1 MKSLLSAQNLTKRFG
16 GLAAVNDVSLDLLR
30 NHIHAVIGPNGA
42 GKSTLTNLLSGDLP
56 PTSGTVQLGGQDV
69 TGWNPE
75 KISRQG
81 LGRSYQKT
89 NIFLPFTV
97 WENVRLAAQ
106 SRQPHAARWLSRATD
121 FAALNARATRA
132 IELSGLENR
141 KTAIAGTISHGEQR
155 QLEIAMTLATEPQVL
170 LLDEPLAGMGVAEAE
185 RMVALLLDAQERPRH
200 PAGRTRHGRG
210 LHAGRPADRDGQRQG
225 DRQRHTRR
233 HPRRRRRAGR
243 LSGRGTLMAELLID
257 AKGIH
262 TYYGASHILRGI
274 DFSVARGET
283 IGLMGRNGMGKS
295 TLLKS
300 IMGLV
305 RPRSGSVAITGQDM
319 LGRAPYEIS
328 RLGIAYVPEGRGI
341 FGNLSVVENLKMAAR
356 AGTRGQR
363 DWTYERVLE
372 TFPRLQERLGHGGQQ
387 LSGGEQQMLTI
398 GRALMTN
405 PDVLI
410 LDEATEGLAP
420 LIAREIWRICGV
432 IRETGISSVIVDKNW
447 KHVTQITDRNII
459 LVKGE
464 VVFEGSSAELHARP
478 ELLTQ
483 YLGV

>member
-1 MKSLLSAQNLTKRFG
+1 MTHS
-16 GLAAVNDVSLDLLR
+16 VNPPDLLI
-30 NHIHAVIGPNGA
+30 NA
-42 GKSTLTNLLSGDLP
+42 KNL
-56 PTSGTVQLGGQDV
+56 
-69 TGWNPE
+69 
-75 KISRQG
+75 
-81 LGRSYQKT
+81 
-89 NIFLPFTV
+89 
-97 WENVRLAAQ
+97 
-106 SRQPHAARWLSRATD
+106 
-121 FAALNARATRA
+121 
-132 IELSGLENR
+132 
-141 KTAIAGTISHGEQR
+141 
-155 QLEIAMTLATEPQVL
+155 
-170 LLDEPLAGMGVAEAE
+170 
-185 RMVALLLDAQERPRH
+185 
-200 PAGRTRHGRG
+200 
-210 LHAGRPADRDGQRQG
+210 
-225 DRQRHTRR
+225 
-233 HPRRRRRAGR
+233 
-243 LSGRGTLMAELLID
+243 
-257 AKGIH
+257 H

-274 DFSVARGET
+274 NFSVARGEA

-305 RPRSGSVAITGQDM
+305 KPRSGSLDILGKPM

-328 RLGIAYVPEGRGI
+328 QLGIAYVPEGRGI
-341 FGNLSVVENLKMAAR
+341 FGNLSVTENLIMAAR

-372 TFPRLQERLGHGGQQ
+372 TFPRLKERLGLGGQQ

-420 LIAREIWRICGV
+420 LIAKDIWRICAL

-447 KHVTQITDRNII
+447 KHVTQITDRNVI

-464 VVFEGSSAELHARP
+464 VVFEGTSAELHTKP
-478 ELLTQ
+478 ELLQQ